1 MIRIKDPKI
10 STKFYEDHFGLTLIK
25 TMAFPEARFTVYF
38 MAYDSPEADSYGRAW
53 TDREG
58 LLELTHNHG
67 VEDDAN
73 FKVNNGNDD
82 EAHQGFGHIAFSVD
96 NLTQVCATLAA
107 AGVQFKNPH
116 SDAQHTEEEVAYAVD
131 PDGYYIALLP
141 LVTSASAPQKSK
153 WRFNHTFL
161 RVKDIE
167 ESLRFYTGNLGMTTL
182 KRISHADREQA
193 FVGYYRNDEEQGNF
207 ERILG
212 REGLVELMQSHGTEK
227 SDIKYHNGND
237 QPQGF
242 GHLCITVDDLDAAC
256 ARLEGL
262 SSTRWK
268 KRLTDGRMKDVAFL
282 LDPDGYWV
290 EVIQNETI
298 KKRAGW

>member
-1 MIRIKDPKI
+1 M
-10 STKFYEDHFGLTLIK
+10 
-25 TMAFPEARFTVYF
+25 
-38 MAYDSPEADSYGRAW
+38 
-53 TDREG
+53 
-58 LLELTHNHG
+58 
-67 VEDDAN
+67 
-73 FKVNNGNDD
+73 
-82 EAHQGFGHIAFSVD
+82 D
-96 NLTQVCATLAA
+96 NLPQVCASLAA
-107 AGVQFKNPH
+107 AGVQLKKPL
-116 SDAQHTEEEVAYAVD
+116 SDDQSFDACKEGVAYAVD

-141 LVTSASAPQKSK
+141 LPASSTSTPQKSK

-167 ESLRFYTGNLGMTTL
+167 ESLLFYTSNLGMTVL
-182 KRISHADREQA
+182 KRVPYANREQV
-193 FVGYYRNDEEQGNF
+193 FVGYYRNSEERDNW
-207 ERILG
+207 EKILG
-212 REGLVELMQSHGTEK
+212 REGLVELVQYHGTEK

-262 SSTRWK
+262 SSTRWQ

-290 EVIQNETI
+290 E
-298 KKRAGW
+298 